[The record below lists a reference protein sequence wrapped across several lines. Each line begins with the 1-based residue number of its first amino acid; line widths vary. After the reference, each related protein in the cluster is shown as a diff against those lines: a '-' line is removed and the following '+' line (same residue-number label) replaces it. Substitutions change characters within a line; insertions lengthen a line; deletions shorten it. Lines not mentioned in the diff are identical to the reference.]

1 MGAMTQDTT
10 GARGIEIRHLR
21 YFVAVAQELSFTRA
35 ADRVGTS
42 QPSLSQQILQLEG
55 MVGAQLLSRS
65 RHHVALTE
73 AGRMFLQHA
82 TDVLSRIE
90 RAAWLAH
97 RTADGLAGD
106 LSAGTFASADARILP
121 LLRERVES
129 RLPDVRLIWHSKYA
143 IDPVEGL
150 RTGALD
156 VAFMRGPFV
165 ADDLVVEELM
175 REPLTVLLPKG
186 HPLAGRARIPV
197 RSLDDLPCVA
207 LECSHA
213 SVLNDAIANLFR
225 QGQSHLHVV
234 ARADNVLSGLQLV
247 QEGLGF
253 AVMPDSIAALM
264 PPGIVV
270 RPLDLEPAP
279 TVSIVVAWKAG
290 NTSRLVQAFIDVV
303 RDCFEDR
310 DDTPLPDAHI
320 ENGDAAG
327 LAGEGEQ
334 SRNHLIQ

>member
-1 MGAMTQDTT
+1 MTQETT

-55 MVGAQLLSRS
+55 MVGARLLSRS

-73 AGRMFLQHA
+73 AGRTFLQHA
-82 TDVLSRIE
+82 TDVLGRIE

-106 LSAGTFASADARILP
+106 LSAGTFASADARVVP
-121 LLRERVES
+121 LLRERVEAT
-129 RLPDVRLIWHSKYA
+129 LPDVRVIWHSKYA

-165 ADDLVVEELM
+165 ADDLVVEELL
-175 REPLTVLLPKG
+175 REPLAVLLPTD
-186 HPLAGRARIPV
+186 HALTHLARIPLT
-197 RSLDDLPCVA
+197 SLDGLPCAA

-213 SVLNDAIANLFR
+213 SVLNDAVASLFCQAQCR
-225 QGQSHLHVV
+225 LNVV
-234 ARADNVLSGLQLV
+234 ARADNMLGGLQLV
-247 QEGLGF
+247 QEGFGF
-253 AVMPDSIAALM
+253 AVMPDSIGALL
-264 PPGIVV
+264 PPGVVV
-270 RPLDLEPAP
+270 RPFDIDPPP
-279 TVSIVVAWKAG
+279 TVSIVVAWRAG
-290 NTSRLVQAFIDVV
+290 TTSRLVQAFIDVV
-303 RDCFEDR
+303 RDCFADG
-310 DDTPLPDAHI
+310 DDTVATDDGMEHGSV
-320 ENGDAAG
+320 GDQS
-327 LAGEGEQ
+327 GE
-334 SRNHLIQ
+334 RRTRII